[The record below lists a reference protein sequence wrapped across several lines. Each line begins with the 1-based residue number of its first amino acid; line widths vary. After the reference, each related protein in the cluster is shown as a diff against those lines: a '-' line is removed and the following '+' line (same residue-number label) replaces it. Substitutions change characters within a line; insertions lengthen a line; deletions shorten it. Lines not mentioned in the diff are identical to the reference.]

1 MHGLECH
8 QRKGQLHLF
17 WSAALFDGHQND
29 GHLHLDKTKY
39 VCVHYVMFT
48 QGNEPPIST
57 QFSFLI
63 FMIEIAHNHNHQESS
78 SRSLNRHHHDY
89 LSILF
94 LLDHVVQRLLCW
106 RRWVFPTERTIFVDI
121 FHIII
126 FSYSYHW
133 ISSHLT
139 RLLRFLTMFT

>member
-17 WSAALFDGHQND
+17 WESCTFWWSSEWWTSSSGY
-29 GHLHLDKTKY
+29 KTKY

-106 RRWVFPTERTIFVDI
+106 RRWVFPTERTIFLYTYHYFFLFIALDI
-121 FHIII
+121 
-126 FSYSYHW
+126 
-133 ISSHLT
+133 
-139 RLLRFLTMFT
+139 LRSVCFIYL